1 MVKLPF
7 LPLHPDIP
15 PLLPPIDRAGGIFQK
30 SVRCQQDI
38 TGHAT
43 TTCQLATMAR
53 TSPDQSHHQQPCSL
67 SGIGGQSGRFV
78 HSRQMFATII
88 LLGLSYIGR
97 RWCW

>member
-15 PLLPPIDRAGGIFQK
+15 LLLPPTDCAGGIFQK
-30 SVRCQQDI
+30 SAHCQQDI

-43 TTCQLATMAR
+43 TTGQLATMSP
-53 TSPDQSHHQQPCSL
+53 TSPDESYHQQPCSL

-78 HSRQMFATII
+78 HGRQTFATIV
-88 LLGLSYIGR
+88 LLGLSYVGR
-97 RWCW
+97 G